1 MVKLIDIAN
10 AAGVSKAAVSYA
22 FSADPEKRAKL
33 SGKTRERILR
43 TAQEYHYTPNIL
55 GRGFSMRKSF
65 AVALLLPQHC
75 TRNISKHNL
84 GMFHGVS
91 SVLAASDYNLQ
102 ICFGCQERF
111 LDSLEQH
118 RIDGVVMVS
127 KLSGSP
133 MIEEIASRGIPL
145 VLLGRTYDDPA
156 GMIGSVG
163 SDLDGFIRQTIRRFK
178 KEKVRR
184 IRVYRR
190 SRWPLAV
197 DEEVIRA
204 LETEL
209 PGNMNFDLGD
219 LDDFEAPGDETDA
232 VICRSMSPAAAD
244 FLRRDGRPAA
254 VWSGGPL
261 HLPGVFQQYHD
272 SFGIGTLGTE
282 LLLGMIEGSRTAEKI
297 FIPGC
302 DPEKSE
308 PSNIKFQQDF

>member
-22 FSADPEKRAKL
+22 FSPDPGKRAKL

-43 TAQEYHYTPNIL
+43 TAKEFDYTPNIL

-91 SVLAASDYNLQ
+91 SVLAASDYNLL
-102 ICFGCQERF
+102 IFFGCQERF
-111 LDSLEQH
+111 LHSLEQH
-118 RIDGVVMVS
+118 RVDGVAMVS
-127 KLSGSP
+127 KLSNSP
-133 MIEEIASRGIPL
+133 MIGEIAARGIPL

-163 SDLDGFIRQTIRRFK
+163 SDLDGFIQQTVRRFK

-184 IRVYRR
+184 IRLYRR
-190 SRWPLAV
+190 SRWQLAV
-197 DEEVIRA
+197 DEEMIRV
-204 LETEL
+204 LEAQL
-209 PGNMNFDLGD
+209 PGNMSFDLGD
-219 LDDFEAPGDETDA
+219 LDDFEEPGDETDA
-232 VICRSMSPAAAD
+232 VICRSMSSAAAE
-244 FLRRDGRPAA
+244 FLHRDRRPAA

-261 HLPGVFQQYHD
+261 HLPDVFQQYHD
-272 SFGIGTLGTE
+272 SVRIGTCGTE
-282 LLLGMIEGSRTAEKI
+282 LLLGMIEGRCTAEQI
-297 FIPGC
+297 VIPGC
-302 DPEKSE
+302 DPEKSD
-308 PSNIKFQQDF
+308 PSNIKFQPDF